1 MNSTT
6 FPNLDNNEQI
16 RLLLNLREDI
26 RVLLSTHS
34 KGIWFQMLPKVF
46 YMHFNRDM
54 PLDSFGISNP
64 LFFIDYISDMI
75 KYELPN
81 NINEDDFI
89 IELDLQRRQISDAKA
104 PRDILLKSLASANR
118 EKRGAILREICIID
132 ENCKHQKETIH
143 PTHEQIAK
151 RFQKIRSM
159 IDICL
164 RYLPYSSPEI
174 SSDDLLQL
182 YHQSNEFIANLTPI
196 SQHLSS
202 LDN

>member
-1 MNSTT
+1 MSSIV
-6 FPNLDNNEQI
+6 FRD
-16 RLLLNLREDI
+16 
-26 RVLLSTHS
+26 VLL
-34 KGIWFQMLPKVF
+34 K
-46 YMHFNRDM
+46 
-54 PLDSFGISNP
+54 
-64 LFFIDYISDMI
+64 
-75 KYELPN
+75 
-81 NINEDDFI
+81 
-89 IELDLQRRQISDAKA
+89 
-104 PRDILLKSLASANR
+104 LLANANR

-132 ENCKHQKETIH
+132 ENYKHQEETIQ

-174 SSDDLLQL
+174 SSDDLVQL

-196 SQHLSS
+196 SQHLST